1 MSNSRV
7 DKKKGKQTK
16 KKTREEKLADA
27 LRRNIKLRKV
37 KNKFD

>member
-7 DKKKGKQTK
+7 DIKNGKKIK

-27 LRRNIKLRKV
+27 LKRNIKLRKV
-37 KNKFD
+37 KNKLD